1 MKKIL
6 LIIGILVSSALLL
19 QSCTKEEDPS
29 DEENT
34 RTLFVGNW
42 TVTDQC
48 SKQTY
53 SVNISFDDDNSSQ
66 VIISNYAN
74 LGKSAKAVVAGSNIQ
89 VESQNIGNG
98 YSVSG
103 SGQLNGEII
112 SWSSYNFETD
122 SDLTECT
129 ATFSK

>member
-6 LIIGILVSSALLL
+6 LIIGILLSSALLW
-19 QSCTKEEDPS
+19 QSCTKEGDPT

-74 LGKSAKAVVAGSNIQ
+74 LGNSAKAVVAGSNIQ
-89 VESQNIGNG
+89 VESQDIGNG